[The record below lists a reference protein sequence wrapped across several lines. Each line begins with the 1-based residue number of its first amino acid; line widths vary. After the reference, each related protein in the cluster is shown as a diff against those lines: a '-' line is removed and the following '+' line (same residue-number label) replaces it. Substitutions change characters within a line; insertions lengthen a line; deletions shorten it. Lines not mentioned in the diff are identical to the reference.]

1 MKMRTFIIK
10 RLLLLIPVLIGVSII
25 VFSLTRLAGDPAS
38 PYITEKMNEK
48 QIAQVYARLHLVPN
62 PTFADYVQQ
71 YFDWLSLV
79 LQGDFGYTA
88 PGTPGGR
95 QPVSTAITT
104 FFPATFELALVS
116 MIIAVFV
123 GIKLGTVSAVK
134 KDKPADHASR
144 LLSLAGVSLPVFMMA
159 IILIVVFYQWLDWF
173 PLGGRVSDYYVVNH
187 ITTGNGF
194 LILQSIASGN
204 VGFFSDVLWHLALP
218 ALTLSIASLA
228 IITRVMRSSM
238 LETMSQ
244 DYVKTAR
251 SKGLSEKEVINH
263 HARRNALIP
272 TTTVVGLAFGGLLGG
287 AVVTETIFKFPGL
300 GWWSAGA
307 IMRLDTYSILA
318 FVLLTAVIYV
328 LVNIVVDIMYAYLD
342 PRVRLE

>member
-25 VFSLTRLAGDPAS
+25 VFSLTRMAGDPAS
-38 PYITEKMNEK
+38 PYITEKMKPE
-48 QIAQVYARLHLVPN
+48 QIQQVYDRLHLVPN
-62 PTFADYVQQ
+62 PTLADYVQQ
-71 YFDWLSLV
+71 YFNWISLV
-79 LQGDFGYTA
+79 IQGDFGYTA

-104 FFPATFELALVS
+104 FFPATIELATVS
-116 MIIAVFV
+116 MIMAVFV

-134 KDKPADHASR
+134 KDKPADHAAR
-144 LLSLAGVSLPVFMMA
+144 LISLAGVSLPVFMLA
-159 IILIVVFYQWLDWF
+159 IILIVVFYQGLHWF
-173 PLGGRVSDYYVVNH
+173 PIGGRVSNIYVVNH
-187 ITTGNGF
+187 MTTGNGF
-194 LILQSIASGN
+194 LIIPSLMSGN
-204 VGFFSDVLWHLALP
+204 LNFFGDVLWHLVLP
-218 ALTLSIASLA
+218 ALTLSIATLA
-228 IITRVMRSSM
+228 IIARVMRSSM
-238 LETMSQ
+238 LEVMSQ